1 MNCPRCQRS
10 NDAHRRYCGDCGTE
24 VATSCKS
31 CTFLNA
37 LADHFC
43 GGCGESVASPP
54 SEVETA
60 DSPVIETRASEVEPE
75 LSREK
80 VDELLTVRRTR
91 FASIIPSKVTQDD
104 LDKLFDKP

>member
-10 NDAHRRYCGDCGTE
+10 NDAHRRYCGDCGAE

-31 CTFLNA
+31 CTFLNPP
-37 LADHFC
+37 ADRFC
-43 GGCGESVASPP
+43 GGCGESLASPT

-60 DSPVIETRASEVEPE
+60 NFPVIETRASEVEPE

-80 VDELLTVRRTR
+80 VDELLTVRQTR
-91 FASIIPSKVTQDD
+91 FASIVPSKVTQDD
-104 LDKLFDKP
+104 LDKLFDKS

>member
-10 NDAHRRYCGDCGTE
+10 NDAHRRYCGDCGAE

-31 CTFLNA
+31 CTFLNP
-37 LADHFC
+37 LTDRFC
-43 GGCGESVASPP
+43 GGCGESLASPT

-60 DSPVIETRASEVEPE
+60 NFPVIETRASEVEPE

-80 VDELLTVRRTR
+80 VDELLTVRQTR
-91 FASIIPSKVTQDD
+91 FASIVPSKVTQDD
-104 LDKLFDKP
+104 LDKLFDKS

>member
-1 MNCPRCQRS
+1 
-10 NDAHRRYCGDCGTE
+10 
-24 VATSCKS
+24 
-31 CTFLNA
+31 
-37 LADHFC
+37 
-43 GGCGESVASPP
+43 
-54 SEVETA
+54 
-60 DSPVIETRASEVEPE
+60 VIETRASEVEPE

>member
-10 NDAHRRYCGDCGTE
+10 NDAHRRYCGDCGAE
-24 VATSCKS
+24 VATGCKS
-31 CTFLNA
+31 CNFLNTA
-37 LADHFC
+37 ADRFC
-43 GGCGESVASPP
+43 GGCGESLASVAPEAESA
-54 SEVETA
+54 TL
-60 DSPVIETRASEVEPE
+60 PVIEISASEVEPE

-80 VDELLTVRRTR
+80 VDELLSVRRTR